1 MYTLWNL
8 SELWYWMIC
17 LKNMIFNLLI
27 YVYIFIFTFQAGDIE
42 ARLLV
47 PRVRFVCVNSG
58 TFIAMWLPFGVILT
72 IFEHG
77 DFPQPTFVLG
87 FLLSGYLVALP
98 LTIFWTTK
106 DLTRRI
112 IFRRRRPKQHG
123 PYQEIT
129 IVRRDR
135 NIPFRWRYRDVLAS
149 EESSPKEIKERQLAD
164 RIWIIKLGMG

>member
-1 MYTLWNL
+1 
-8 SELWYWMIC
+8 MIC

-164 RIWIIKLGMG
+164 RI